1 VKAALIHPDRLTV
14 PKHSRASARAFVV
27 CLFNLEPRQMHMK
40 RRLSH
45 SEYSHLVDGKTSQ
58 HPPVAATGSAN
69 DIPGLRKAIQY
80 P

>member
-1 VKAALIHPDRLTV
+1 VKAALIHPERLAA

-27 CLFNLEPRQMHMK
+27 CLFKHEPAEMHTK

-45 SEYSHLVDGKTSQ
+45 SKYSHLIDGKAPQ